1 MNKQEA
7 LARIQLARQEQ
18 ATALNLSNC
27 GLTEIPD
34 EVFALTHLTEL
45 KLGHWSDYT
54 QQNRNQLTRIPAR
67 ILKLVNLK
75 LLDLSCNLLE
85 DLPDE
90 IGGLFQLQTLDISR
104 NRLQRLPISINRLTQ
119 LRLLDVGY
127 NHLSHLPASFSG
139 LTNLQR
145 LGLSNNRFQ
154 ELSPVFGGML
164 QLQRL
169 DVSNNQIKELPPDLC
184 SLVSLQQLSLNGNH
198 LKTLPL
204 QFGKLVNL
212 ARLHLNNN
220 LLTGLPASFTQL
232 QQLQRC
238 YLSSNAL
245 ETLPQQ
251 FNNLQKLQLLDL
263 NNNCLQQL
271 PDAINQLSGLE
282 YLDVRDNR
290 LSELPR
296 GMGNLKQLQ
305 LLDLR
310 NNQLR
315 NLPDEIAWLPNL
327 QYFYINDNPIESPPP
342 EIAHRGL
349 GAIRHYFT
357 ELNKAL
363 EKDYLYEIK
372 LLLVGEGRVGKTTLS
387 KALTIPN
394 YGMEDEKSTEGID
407 IKEWIIP
414 KEELGLSKDFR
425 VNIWDFG
432 GQEIYHSTHQ
442 FFLTKR
448 SVYILVTESRKED
461 KHEDFYYWLNIIQL
475 LGDKSPVLLVLNK
488 CDLPTKDLP
497 VKEYQKTFGNMVGFS
512 KISCTPDYRATI
524 QALKAKLRHIFTDRQ
539 LLPHL
544 GTPLPKVWLDIR
556 ADLEKLKKEN
566 RDYISYKEYITI
578 CRKHY
583 IDEEGALYLS
593 EFFHDLGIILHFQDD
608 PDLKNMIFLNHDW
621 VTTGVYK
628 VLDNQRIKNK
638 RGHFTDDD
646 LEYIWQED
654 IYINQRRQLLSLMK
668 NPKFEI
674 CFELKRGQYL
684 APQLLPVDEP
694 DHLWQ
699 PGQDVLHY
707 EYRYHFMPKGIVTR
721 FIVKQHRFIYQNMNW
736 RYGVTISF
744 NNTTALIREKYFERK
759 VSIFIE
765 GENKQEMLEIVRNTL
780 YDINSLFNSILVQ
793 EMIACNCNQCTEET
807 NPHFYPTQL
816 LHKYLERGMT
826 EIVCEKSL
834 LETQIYPLLHNAFK
848 GFDLPEDAGTANILQ
863 EKQPESATPQTGN
876 LLGALNTTEPQLQN
890 AAVTETVTEQPS
902 PSAAKPEQK
911 AVKEKNALLP
921 LLLTL
926 FGMIGIVGAI
936 TITQHLPWYVLA
948 IAFGLALLLLLVY
961 LLVVKMGKKQ

>member
-1 MNKQEA
+1 MNNQEA
-7 LARIQLARQEQ
+7 LKRIHLAKQEQ
-18 ATALNLSNC
+18 ASMLNLSNC

-34 EVFALTHLTEL
+34 EVFTLTHLTEL
-45 KLGHWSDYT
+45 KLGHWSDYA

-67 ILKLVNLK
+67 ILKLANLK

-90 IGGLFQLQTLDISR
+90 IGGLLQLQTLDISR
-104 NRLQRLPISINRLTQ
+104 NRLQRLPLSISRLTQ

-127 NHLSHLPASFSG
+127 NHLSSLPASFSG

-169 DVSNNQIKELPPDLC
+169 DVSNNQLKELPPDLC
-184 SLVSLQQLSLNGNH
+184 NLVSLQQLALNGNH

-204 QFGKLVNL
+204 HFGKLVNL

-220 LLTGLPASFTQL
+220 LLTGLPAGFTQL

-251 FNNLQKLQLLDL
+251 LNNLHKLQLLDL
-263 NNNCLQQL
+263 NNNCLQEL
-271 PDAINQLSGLE
+271 PSSVNQLGNLE

-290 LSELPR
+290 LTELPS

-387 KALTIPN
+387 KALTISN

-414 KEELGLSKDFR
+414 KEELGLNKDFR

-497 VKEYQKTFGNMVGFS
+497 VKEYQKTFGNLAGFS
-512 KISCTPDYRATI
+512 KISCHPDYRATI
-524 QALKAKLRHIFTDRQ
+524 QALKAKLRHIFTNRQ

-566 RDYISYKEYITI
+566 KDYISYKEYITI

-583 IDEEGALYLS
+583 IDEEGAIYLS

-674 CFELKRGQYL
+674 CFELKSGHYL
-684 APQLLPVDEP
+684 SPQLLPVDEP

-699 PGQDVLHY
+699 PGQGALHY

-736 RYGVTISF
+736 RYGVVIHY
-744 NNTTALIREKYFERK
+744 NNTTALISEKYFERK
-759 VSIFIE
+759 VSIFID
-765 GENKQEMLEIVRNTL
+765 GENRQEMLEIVRNTL
-780 YDINSLFNSILVQ
+780 YDINALFNSIQVQ
-793 EMIACNCNQCTEET
+793 EMIACNCSQCAEDT

-826 EIVCEKSL
+826 GIVCEKSL

-848 GFDLPEDAGTANILQ
+848 GFDLPEDAGTADILL
-863 EKQPESATPQTGN
+863 EKQPDSATPQTGN
-876 LLGALNTTEPQLQN
+876 LLTPVTTEPKVEN
-890 AAVTETVTEQPS
+890 ITTTDKTIQP
-902 PSAAKPEQK
+902 PAPQPAKP
-911 AVKEKNALLP
+911 ANKEEKRKKSLLP
-921 LLLTL
+921 LVLTL
-926 FGMIGIVGAI
+926 FILVCIAGAL
-936 TITQHLPWYVLA
+936 TITQHLPWYILA
-948 IAFGLALLLLLVY
+948 AAVGTALLLLLIY
-961 LLVVKMGKKQ
+961 WLVTKMGKKQ